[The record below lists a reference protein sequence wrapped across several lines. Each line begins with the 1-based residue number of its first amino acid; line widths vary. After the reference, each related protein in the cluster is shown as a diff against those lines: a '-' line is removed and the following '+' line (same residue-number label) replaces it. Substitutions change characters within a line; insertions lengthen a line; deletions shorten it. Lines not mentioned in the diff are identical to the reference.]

1 MKNKPIKAAVTVF
14 LFIFILSGC
23 DFMHEFPFSKAPLP
37 FDGDICFTMKLSKF
51 KEKYGEPTETEDRSA
66 LSSSVIYIY
75 EQEMFGKKAT
85 VEYEFGEVL
94 LTSELIGVYAVID
107 PITEDEAKEIIKTL
121 ALNFKDSASSLKGYY
136 NSADTSENRSYCNFG
151 AGSGAEGLTF
161 GLWFENGTL
170 IIDGKAIY

>member
-37 FDGDICFTMKLSKF
+37 FDGDICFTRKLSKF

-75 EQEMFGKKAT
+75 EQEMFGKRAT

-94 LTSELIGVYAVID
+94 MTSELIGVYAVID

-136 NSADTSENRSYCNFG
+136 NSADTSGNRSYCNFG